1 METSEFPNINF
12 YMQHLHGLIWHICC
26 LTFMPTCRR
35 LVPNSSIFVSAIPCK
50 LTVKRKI
57 FPMVNHSTLLLIKS
71 QGNSIVLFYILI
83 LLKWKGNCHKM
94 LVRKQASSL
103 RPFHT
108 NLPKFLS
115 VQRVILS
122 VQWLIIIRFLY

>member
-35 LVPNSSIFVSAIPCK
+35 LVPNSSILYQQFHANWRWKETYFQRFI
-50 LTVKRKI
+50 
-57 FPMVNHSTLLLIKS
+57 STLLLIKS

-108 NLPKFLS
+108 NLPKFLP